1 MGLLGRVMDVLMVI
15 APPAG
20 FLAQMLKMQ
29 KTRSSE
35 GFSTLV
41 PAVLLA
47 CNTLRLG
54 FWVGKRF
61 SLVLV
66 LQSLVM
72 IAAQFAVLHAA
83 VRLRRPAA
91 EADSPSRHGARTLR
105 ATAVAYFAAFWCWPD
120 FQSYVATVVA
130 FAVSVLLLASATAQ
144 LPVVVELFGLAAL
157 AVEAS
162 VGVPQVLRNKRLRST
177 AGLSLLLVLTWFAG
191 DAFKTVYFIAKASPA
206 QFLWCGLFQLAIDIV
221 LLAQMAFFSATDAIA
236 ATAPSAAASTVET
249 LSITHKL
256 GSPTT
261 NPHKEGGNGEKAIV

>member
-1 MGLLGRVMDVLMVI
+1 MNVKMGLFGRVVDVLMVI
-15 APPAG
+15 APPSG
-20 FLAQMLKMQ
+20 FLAQVLKMQ

-47 CNTLRLG
+47 CNILRLG

-72 IAAQFAVLHAA
+72 IVAQLAVLHTA

-105 ATAVAYFAAFWCWPD
+105 ATAVAYFAAFWSWPD
-120 FQSYVATVVA
+120 FQSYIATVVA
-130 FAVSVLLLASATAQ
+130 FAVGVLLLASATTQ

-177 AGLSLLLVLTWFAG
+177 AGLSLLLILTWFAG
-191 DAFKTVYFIAKASPA
+191 DAFKTVYFVANASPA

-221 LLAQMAFFSATDAIA
+221 LLVQIALFSGT
-236 ATAPSAAASTVET
+236 TTS
-249 LSITHKL
+249 
-256 GSPTT
+256 SPTT
-261 NPHKEGGNGEKAIV
+261 GSSNPATP